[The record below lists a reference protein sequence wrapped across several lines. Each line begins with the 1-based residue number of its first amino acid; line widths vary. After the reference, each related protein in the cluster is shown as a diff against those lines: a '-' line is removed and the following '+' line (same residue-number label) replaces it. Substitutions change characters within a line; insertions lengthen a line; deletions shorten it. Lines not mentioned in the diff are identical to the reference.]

1 MPRQGAASSSEF
13 RIFETDEFAR
23 RLRGLQ
29 PRDPQALRTKLDTY
43 VYPQLRSMP
52 FVGANIRKLHG
63 RSPDTWRYRI
73 GKLRAFYTIDEEAR
87 VVFMLTIELRKDA
100 YR

>member
-1 MPRQGAASSSEF
+1 MPRLGAAGSSEF
-13 RIFETDEFAR
+13 RIFETEEFAR

-29 PRDPQALRTKLDTY
+29 PHGPEALRRKLETY

-52 FVGANIRKLHG
+52 FVGAHIRKLRG
-63 RSPDTWRYRI
+63 CSTATWRYRI
-73 GKLRAFYTIDEEAR
+73 GGLRAFYTVDEEAR
-87 VVFMLTIELRKDA
+87 IVFMLTIDNRKDA